1 MLLMLKRV
9 NYKITPTVKV
19 LKISKTFLSSL
30 QDQFLDFLRLRS
42 DRRSLKTF
50 VVLITTS
57 SSAMADRPH
66 ELGVSKGGESI

>member
-9 NYKITPTVKV
+9 NYKITPAVKV

-42 DRRSLKTF
+42 DRRSLKMF